1 MEWRGR
7 LPGTLIV
14 RHFFLRT
21 QFVHFPEFMA
31 QDRTIFCGL
40 TRRFLWVL
48 VVLVLA
54 GSLALLGLLGWG
66 ESRREREA
74 FGEQARANAA
84 FVERAGLPKS
94 GQLAG
99 QLGNLLGCR
108 VYFRGPGGE
117 VVGADGEDLAGYFR
131 EEESMGRDGRVVGRE
146 MMAEGEVGGGWRM
159 VLVREKG
166 SRWAVA
172 GPALAAVGAFVLMA
186 LLAGWWLARG
196 LIRPLRSLAAVLPR
210 VETLTVL
217 PETGRRDEIGELA
230 RALADTGK
238 ALREERSQRE
248 RAERH
253 AMLGRMAASLAHEVR
268 NPVSAIHLHGQ
279 LLSEEVGGGGRESVA
294 CIVRE
299 AGKIEGLVQQ
309 WMLLARPEP
318 PVRKLVRAVDVL
330 SEAVAMLEPAA
341 RLARVHLV
349 VADGVSDLTVLG
361 DRVRLGQAVANVLQ
375 NAIHASPEGG
385 EVGLRVRGEAG
396 WVHWE
401 VRDGGGGF
409 SAEALRRWAEP
420 FYSGKEGGM
429 GVGLTVASE
438 VMRAHGGGVEVSN
451 AAGGGAMVVLKMPA
465 GRGGEEESS

>member
-1 MEWRGR
+1 
-7 LPGTLIV
+7 
-14 RHFFLRT
+14 
-21 QFVHFPEFMA
+21 MA
-31 QDRTIFCGL
+31 YDRTIFRGL

-66 ESRREREA
+66 EGRREREA

-84 FVERAGLPKS
+84 FVERTGLPKS
-94 GQLAG
+94 AQLAE

-117 VVGADGEDLAGYFR
+117 VVGADGGGGP
-131 EEESMGRDGRVVGRE
+131 GRDGRVVGRE
-146 MMAEGEVGGGWRM
+146 LVAEGDAGGGWRM
-159 VLVREKG
+159 VLVRERG

-217 PETGRRDEIGELA
+217 PESGRRDEIGELA

-279 LLSEEVGGGGRESVA
+279 LLSEEVGAAGRESVD

-318 PVRKLVRAVDVL
+318 PVRRLVRAEEVL
-330 SEAVAMLEPAA
+330 SGAVAMLEPAA
-341 RLARVHLV
+341 RLARVRLV
-349 VADGVSDLTVLG
+349 VEDGGGDLTVLG

-385 EVGLRVRGEAG
+385 EVRMGVSGEAG
-396 WVHWE
+396 WVRWE

-409 SAEALRRWAEP
+409 SGEALCRWAEP

-438 VMRAHGGGVEVSN
+438 VMRAHEGEVEVSN
-451 AAGGGAMVVLKMPA
+451 EVGGGACVVLKMPA
-465 GRGGEEESS
+465 GSGGEEES

>member
-1 MEWRGR
+1 
-7 LPGTLIV
+7 
-14 RHFFLRT
+14 
-21 QFVHFPEFMA
+21 MA
-31 QDRTIFCGL
+31 HDRTIFRGL

-48 VVLVLA
+48 VVLVLV

-66 ESRREREA
+66 EGRREREA

-94 GQLAG
+94 GQLAE

-117 VVGADGEDLAGYFR
+117 VVGVDGG
-131 EEESMGRDGRVVGRE
+131 GPGWGGRVVGRE
-146 MMAEGEVGGGWRM
+146 LVAEGDLGGGWRM
-159 VLVREKG
+159 VLVRERG

-210 VETLTVL
+210 VESLTVL

-279 LLSEEVGGGGRESVA
+279 LLSEEVGETGRESVA

-318 PVRKLVRAVDVL
+318 PVRRLVRAGEVL

-341 RLARVHLV
+341 RLARVRLV
-349 VADGVSDLTVLG
+349 VADGGGDWLVLG

-385 EVGLRVRGEAG
+385 EVRLRVSGEAG

-409 SAEALRRWAEP
+409 SGEALRRWAEP

-438 VMRAHGGGVEVSN
+438 VMRAHGGEVVVSN
-451 AAGGGAMVVLKMPA
+451 EAGGGALVVLKMP
-465 GRGGEEESS
+465 GSGGGEEESS

>member
-1 MEWRGR
+1 
-7 LPGTLIV
+7 
-14 RHFFLRT
+14 
-21 QFVHFPEFMA
+21 MA
-31 QDRTIFCGL
+31 HDRTIFRGL

-48 VVLVLA
+48 VMLVLA

-66 ESRREREA
+66 EGLREREE
-74 FGEQARANAA
+74 FWEQARANAA

-94 GQLAG
+94 GQLAE

-108 VYFRGPGGE
+108 VYFRGPRGE
-117 VVGADGEDLAGYFR
+117 LVGADGGGLGWEGQVA
-131 EEESMGRDGRVVGRE
+131 GRDLV
-146 MMAEGEVGGGWRM
+146 AEGAVGDGWRM
-159 VLVREKG
+159 VLVRPQG

-196 LIRPLRSLAAVLPR
+196 VIRPLRSLAAVLPR
-210 VETLTVL
+210 VESLTVL

-248 RAERH
+248 KAERH

-279 LLSEEVGGGGRESVA
+279 LLSEEVGPAGRESVA

-309 WMLLARPEP
+309 WMLLARPAP
-318 PVRKLVRAVDVL
+318 PVRKQVRAGDVL

-341 RLARVHLV
+341 KLARVRLV
-349 VADGVSDLTVLG
+349 VVDGGGDWWVLG

-385 EVGLRVRGEAG
+385 EVRLRVSGGSG
-396 WVHWE
+396 WVQWE

-409 SAEALRRWAEP
+409 SGEALRRWAEP

-438 VMRAHGGGVEVSN
+438 VMGAHGGEVSN
-451 AAGGGAMVVLKMPA
+451 EGGGGALVVLKMP
-465 GRGGEEESS
+465 GSGGGEGESS